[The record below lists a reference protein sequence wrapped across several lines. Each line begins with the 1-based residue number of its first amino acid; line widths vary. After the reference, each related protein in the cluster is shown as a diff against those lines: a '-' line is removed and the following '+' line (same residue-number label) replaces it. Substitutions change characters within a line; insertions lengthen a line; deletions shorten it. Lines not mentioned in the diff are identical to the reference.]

1 MIMKLRRG
9 HVAMVTV
16 SKGRD
21 GRHWRLSSAR
31 FMAFPDN
38 YFILFDI
45 SIPSTRGNLKAHSVL
60 PQRA

>member
-9 HVAMVTV
+9 SVAMVTV
-16 SKGRD
+16 SEGTT
-21 GRHWRLSSAR
+21 RLSSGR

-45 SIPSTRGNLKAHSVL
+45 SIPSMRENLKAHSVL
-60 PQRA
+60 PHCA